1 MKQKELAYT
10 FFLLGKKAG
19 FESWRRIIREGWFAP
34 EKIEQY
40 DVSSGQANDDFDRAF
55 RKWKKLGSPIIEG
68 YSEVPK
74 ELRESV

>member
-19 FESWRRIIREGWFAP
+19 FESWPRIIRERRFDL
-34 EKIEQY
+34 EEFEQY

-55 RKWKKLGSPIIEG
+55 RRWKKLGSPVIEG

-74 ELRESV
+74 ELRE